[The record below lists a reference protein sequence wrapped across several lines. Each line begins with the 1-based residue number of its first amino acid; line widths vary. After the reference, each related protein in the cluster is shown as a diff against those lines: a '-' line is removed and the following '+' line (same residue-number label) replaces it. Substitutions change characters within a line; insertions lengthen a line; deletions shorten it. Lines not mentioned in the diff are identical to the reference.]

1 MKKIFLIFLF
11 LISQNVFGGWIE
23 VVRTTEG
30 DVIHVDIKT
39 IKTDIFS
46 KVRVWIMVNNKIGT
60 QHFKSSTY
68 YDEIDCSEKSSIS
81 LNAIYYSEPNL
92 QGKIVGS
99 DNDPSKKIYI
109 PPNSGYNHVIKYV
122 CK

>member
-1 MKKIFLIFLF
+1 MKKIFFIFLF
-11 LISQNVFGGWIE
+11 LISQNVFGEWIE

-30 DVIHVDIKT
+30 DVIHVDLKT
-39 IKTDIFS
+39 IQKDSFS
-46 KVRVWIMVNNKIGT
+46 KVRVWLMINNTIGT
-60 QHFKSSTY
+60 KHFKSVTY
-68 YDEIDCSEKSSIS
+68 YDEIDCSEKSSTTLS
-81 LNAIYYSEPNL
+81 GVYYSEPNL
-92 QGKIVGS
+92 KGKIVSS